1 MHRLMSFVLSPLC
14 FHGLTNCFSRKA
26 FVFKKICVATRVYPL
41 CCRIQP
47 SVAPAIVSFSVFS
60 SLQTLFL
67 SLLSCS
73 TPVPLFS
80 VGYTLF
86 RKNTGGMGVNVDEGA
101 EVDAPLAG
109 AGACGTVGRAA
120 AEHCGVNYR
129 SRGSVLRRKRRGWR
143 RHAASDLALRIAD

>member
-1 MHRLMSFVLSPLC
+1 MHKLMSFVLSPLC

-86 RKNTGGMGVNVDEGA
+86 RKNTGVWGQRGRGRR
-101 EVDAPLAG
+101 G
-109 AGACGTVGRAA
+109 GRAVS
-120 AEHCGVNYR
+120 GRGRMRNRGPSGGGTLR
-129 SRGSVLRRKRRGWR
+129 SELPQQGQRPSSQKARV
-143 RHAASDLALRIAD
+143 ASARSQ